1 MSRKYSV
8 LMVVLLVAASLIG
21 ISSIYQPANVET
33 QPQTQIPGTK
43 GLITREQSG
52 KALQLIQSLE
62 DKKLV
67 DRLFPHIIKKIDA
80 NSNDAKTIA
89 TKLLPYLNI
98 QNNVVPSV
106 RGVTTTLEEGA
117 NPFKMISYCPQ
128 GSVLIGGGFLGPGD
142 MVNSYL
148 GEGGAIVFVQG
159 TPEQTGHYAVQAYCL
174 NSQLVAK

>member
-1 MSRKYSV
+1 MSRKYPV
-8 LMVVLLVAASLIG
+8 IMMVLLVAASLVG

-33 QPQTQIPGTK
+33 QPQTQIPATK
-43 GLITREQSG
+43 GPISG

-98 QNNVVPSV
+98 QNNVIPSV
-106 RGVTTTLEEGA
+106 RGVTTTLGEGA
-117 NPFKMISYCPQ
+117 KPFKMISYCPQ
-128 GSVLIGGGFLGPGD
+128 GSALIGGGFLGPGD

-148 GEGGAIVFVQG
+148 DEGGAIVFIQG